1 MPARSAGTQVAL
13 IDGRYNREGKFKAF
27 GNSEHRIYSLV
38 LRLVLE
44 LPSVENNADLAEIT
58 LKTV

>member
-1 MPARSAGTQVAL
+1 MGD
-13 IDGRYNREGKFKAF
+13 IIGKEKLKAF
-27 GNSEHRIYSLV
+27 RISEHRICSLV

-58 LKTV
+58 PETV